1 MNLNETDKTANCKT
15 GPTGRILQ
23 EETILNIYTTLAD
36 IRRHL
41 GLSSTQTDDDDLLLS
56 LLGAAARLI
65 DAYTGRRFYPVR
77 ETHTY
82 TCDDPGLLLLRDDLL
97 TLHSLTNGDGS
108 ALSSAVYHLHPSALA
123 VKSSLVLDR
132 TQAVFT
138 HDGDPVDAISVDGTW
153 GYHPDWPNAWAS
165 SGDSVQDNPLSSS
178 ATFITVTDA
187 DAPESTGYGQ
197 RFAVGQLLRIE
208 SESVHVLAVDTTQN
222 KLTVAR
228 GVNGTTAASHVKNT
242 VIDIYRPPEDVR
254 QVCLR
259 VATWLYKQQDT
270 GFSLAAGSLH
280 GQMIVPAALP
290 DDVQQVL
297 TPYRRVQVG

>member
-1 MNLNETDKTANCKT
+1 
-15 GPTGRILQ
+15 
-23 EETILNIYTTLAD
+23 LNIYATLTD
-36 IRRHL
+36 LRRY
-41 GLSSTQTDDDDLLLS
+41 LSLTSAQTDDDGLLLT

-77 ETHTY
+77 QAHPFTY
-82 TCDDPGLLLLRDDLL
+82 DDPALLLLHDDLL

-108 ALSSAVYHLHPSALA
+108 TLSSVVYHLHPSAVS
-123 VKSSLVLDR
+123 VKSSIVLDR

-153 GYHPDWPNAWAS
+153 GYHPDWSNAWAS
-165 SGDSVQDNPLSSS
+165 SGDSVQDNPLTSS
-178 ATFITVTDA
+178 ATLITVTDA

-197 RFAVGQLLRIE
+197 RFAVGQLLRLE
-208 SESVHVLAVDTTQN
+208 SEYVHVLAVNTTQN

-228 GVNGTTAASHVKNT
+228 GVNGTTAASHAQNT
-242 VIDIYRPPEDVR
+242 AIDIYRPPEDMR

-259 VATWLYKQQDT
+259 VATWLYKQQDA
-270 GFSLAAGSLH
+270 GFSLAAGSLR

-290 DDVQQVL
+290 EDVQQVL
-297 TPYRRVQVG
+297 APYMRVRVG

>member
-1 MNLNETDKTANCKT
+1 
-15 GPTGRILQ
+15 
-23 EETILNIYTTLAD
+23 LNIYATLTD
-36 IRRHL
+36 LRRY
-41 GLSSTQTDDDDLLLS
+41 LSLTSAQTDDDGLLLT

-77 ETHTY
+77 QAHPFTY
-82 TCDDPGLLLLRDDLL
+82 DDPALLLLHDDLL

-108 ALSSAVYHLHPSALA
+108 ALSSAVYHLHPSAVS
-123 VKSSLVLDR
+123 VKSSIVLDR

-153 GYHPDWPNAWAS
+153 GYHPDWSNAWAS
-165 SGDSVQDNPLSSS
+165 SGDSVQDNPLTSS
-178 ATFITVTDA
+178 ATLITVTDA

-197 RFAVGQLLRIE
+197 RFAVGQLLRLE
-208 SESVHVLAVDTTQN
+208 SEYVHVLAVNTTQN

-228 GVNGTTAASHVKNT
+228 GVNGTTAASHAQDT
-242 VIDIYRPPEDVR
+242 AIDIYRPPEDMR

-259 VATWLYKQQDT
+259 VATWLYKQQDA
-270 GFSLAAGSLH
+270 GFSLAAGSLR

-290 DDVQQVL
+290 EDVQQVL
-297 TPYRRVQVG
+297 APYMRVRVG